1 MIMNQLHDMAQGD
14 GVENYPKIAEVIH
27 GRHPTDLVIAF
38 AAVAV
43 SDFARRFSADAA
55 IKHTCMHSLAPS
67 SVFGENEGGGGC
79 SFDIE
84 GRTDELAMDGNHL
97 YSTLGCPQNMDV
109 KLRGVQICVDSIPLT
124 STTLSLNPTL

>member
-1 MIMNQLHDMAQGD
+1 MEGT
-14 GVENYPKIAEVIH
+14 
-27 GRHPTDLVIAF
+27 PTDLVIAF
-38 AAVAV
+38 AFAVAV

-67 SVFGENEGGGGC
+67 SVFGENEGGGC

-97 YSTLGCPQNMDV
+97 YSTSGYPPIMHV

>member
-1 MIMNQLHDMAQGD
+1 MAQGD

-27 GRHPTDLVIAF
+27 GRHPMVLVIAF
-38 AAVAV
+38 AADVVAV

-55 IKHTCMHSLAPS
+55 IKHTCMHSLGPS
-67 SVFGENEGGGGC
+67 SVFGENEGGGC

-97 YSTLGCPQNMDV
+97 YSTSGYPPIMDV
-109 KLRGVQICVDSIPLT
+109 KLRGVATACH
-124 STTLSLNPTL
+124 

>member
-1 MIMNQLHDMAQGD
+1 M
-14 GVENYPKIAEVIH
+14 
-27 GRHPTDLVIAF
+27 DLVIAF
-38 AAVAV
+38 AADVVAV

-67 SVFGENEGGGGC
+67 SVFGENEGGGC

-97 YSTLGCPQNMDV
+97 YSTSGYPQNMAV
-109 KLRGVQICVDSIPLT
+109 KLRGVLICVASIPPISTGLLFDWT
-124 STTLSLNPTL
+124 SRYGGGLLFLSRPLRPLPT